1 MDPFKKI
8 LYEVKEGIAVICID
22 QLQDRNRMD
31 RATYLEAV
39 EALRISQEDPGVTAV
54 IFTGKGI
61 ILLQAA
67 AWTGI
72 RAER

>member
-39 EALRISQEDPGVTAV
+39 EALRISQENPGVTAV
-54 IFTGKGI
+54 IFRRI
-61 ILLQAA
+61 Q
-67 AWTGI
+67 
-72 RAER
+72 RSS